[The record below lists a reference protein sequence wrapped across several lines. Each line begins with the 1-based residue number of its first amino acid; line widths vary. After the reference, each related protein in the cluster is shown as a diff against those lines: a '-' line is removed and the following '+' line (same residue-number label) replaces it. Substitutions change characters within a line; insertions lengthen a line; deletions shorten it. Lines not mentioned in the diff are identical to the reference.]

1 MGQRNMKK
9 TGRRKRRAFTP
20 EYKAEVVRLCRESG
34 RSPETIGKDLDL
46 SGSLVRTWVRQ
57 AEAEGV
63 SDVSASEKE
72 ELQRLRQEVKQ
83 LRQERDILRR
93 ATAFFVKEA
102 TS

>member
-1 MGQRNMKK
+1 MK
-9 TGRRKRRAFTP
+9 
-20 EYKAEVVRLCRESG
+20 LCRESG
-34 RSPETIGKDLDL
+34 RSPDTIGKELDL

-72 ELQRLRQEVKQ
+72 ELKRLRQEVKQ

>member
-1 MGQRNMKK
+1 MKK

-20 EYKAEVVRLCRESG
+20 EYKAEVVKLCRESG
-34 RSPETIGKDLDL
+34 RSPETIGKELDL
-46 SGSLVRTWVRQ
+46 SGNLVRTWVRQ
-57 AEAEGV
+57 AEGV

-72 ELQRLRQEVKQ
+72 ELKRLRQEVKQ